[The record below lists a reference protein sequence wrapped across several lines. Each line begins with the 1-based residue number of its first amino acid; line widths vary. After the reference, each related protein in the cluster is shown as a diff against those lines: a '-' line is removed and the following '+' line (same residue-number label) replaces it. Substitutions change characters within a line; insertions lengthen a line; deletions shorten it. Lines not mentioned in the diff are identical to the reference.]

1 MHICSIF
8 HTALCAE
15 NAAKCYLF
23 VSNGVLGME
32 RGMENETVFVIGH
45 KNPDTDS
52 VCSAICYAKL
62 KNIVTGGNYVAKRA
76 GHLNEE
82 TQYVMEK
89 IGIQPPQYMKDV
101 RPQVK
106 DIEIRRTKGV
116 SKEISV
122 KDAWKLMKELNVVT
136 LPITEG
142 KCLEGLITI
151 GDIAKSYF
159 EVYNSTIL
167 STAKT
172 RYQNIVNTL
181 NGKVIT
187 GNTDAIF
194 DKGKVV
200 IAAAN
205 PEMMENYIEGGDI
218 VILGNRYEAQLCA
231 IEMEAGCLI
240 VCEGAEV
247 SKTITKFAK
256 EHDCIIIATDF
267 DTYTVARLI
276 NQSMPIG
283 FHMKEKEGIVK
294 FHTEDFIEDIQK
306 IMAKL
311 RHRDFPVEDMK
322 GHYVGMISRRNLL
335 GAGKKKLIL
344 VDHNEK
350 GQAVG
355 GVETAE
361 ILEII
366 DHHRLGS
373 IQTVSPVFFRNQPL
387 GCTATIVYQ
396 MYQEYNVPVDKITAQ
411 LLCSAIISDTLIFKS
426 PTCTEKDIAACEK
439 LAKIAGLDIESYG
452 REMFRAGS
460 NLSGKAAKDI
470 FYQDFKRFSVNDVT
484 IGVGQ
489 INSMSAEEIVKVKPR
504 LQEFIDGA
512 IQEHSVDIIYFLL
525 TDIVSETSEVI
536 CAGKNAANLI
546 EHAFNVDVSGDC
558 AVLNGV
564 VSRKKQFFPAIVE
577 TLQQ

>member
-1 MHICSIF
+1 
-8 HTALCAE
+8 
-15 NAAKCYLF
+15 
-23 VSNGVLGME
+23 ME
-32 RGMENETVFVIGH
+32 EIQTGGETVLVIGH

-52 VCSAICYAKL
+52 VCSAICYARLKRKL
-62 KNIVTGGNYVAKRA
+62 TGGNYIAKRA

-89 IGIQPPQYMKDV
+89 LGIHPPQYIKDV

-116 SKEISV
+116 SKDISV
-122 KDAWKLMKELNVVT
+122 KTAWTLMKEHNVVT
-136 LPITEG
+136 LPIAEENT
-142 KCLEGLITI
+142 LEGLITI

-159 EVYNSTIL
+159 EVYDSTIL

-172 RYQNIVNTL
+172 RYQNIVDTL
-181 NGKVIT
+181 DGTVVT
-187 GNTDAIF
+187 GNTEAVF
-194 DKGKVV
+194 DRGKVV

-205 PEMMENYIEGGDI
+205 PEMMENYIEDGDI

-240 VCEGAEV
+240 ICEGADV
-247 SKTITKFAK
+247 SKTITKFAQ
-256 EHDCIIIATDF
+256 EHDCIIITTKF

-276 NQSMPIG
+276 NQSMPIR
-283 FHMKEKEGIVK
+283 FLMKGKEGIVK
-294 FHTEDFIEDIQK
+294 FRTEDFIEDIQK
-306 IMAKL
+306 VMAKL
-311 RHRDFPVEDMK
+311 RHRDFPVEDMQ
-322 GHYVGMISRRNLL
+322 GRYVGMISRRNLL

-396 MYQEYNVPVDKITAQ
+396 MYLENHVEIDKITAA

-426 PTCTEKDIAACEK
+426 PTCTTEDVEACKK
-439 LAKIAGLDIESYG
+439 LAELAELDIETYG

-460 NLSGKAAKDI
+460 NLSGKSAKDI
-470 FYQDFKRFSVNDVT
+470 FYQDFKKFSVNDVT

-489 INSMSAEEIVKVKPR
+489 INSMSREEIEKIKPKI
-504 LQEFIDGA
+504 QEFIQSA
-512 IQEHSVDIIYFLL
+512 VQEHGVNIIYFLL
-525 TDIVSETSEVI
+525 TDIVSESSEVI
-536 CAGKNAANLI
+536 CAGENAVSLI
-546 EHAFNVDVSGDC
+546 QHAFNVQAASGC
-558 AVLNGV
+558 ATLDGV

-577 TLQQ
+577 ALQQ